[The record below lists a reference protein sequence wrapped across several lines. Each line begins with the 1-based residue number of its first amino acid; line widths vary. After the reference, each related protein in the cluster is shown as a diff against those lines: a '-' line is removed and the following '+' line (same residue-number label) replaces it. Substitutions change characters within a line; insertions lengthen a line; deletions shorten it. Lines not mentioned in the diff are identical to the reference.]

1 MSLLVVS
8 SIAAFDSS
16 GADPE
21 GDGVLIDRGDG
32 HTSWSSPSGT
42 TVADVLT
49 SAVKGAGSELA
60 MGSEITVDGLSER
73 TTGTV
78 ASSWRLYSWTDG
90 AWTDV
95 TGTLD
100 TSSAY
105 SGGSLALGFYPE
117 GILPVETPD
126 HSSSWIM
133 VRGDSSNSGMQ
144 DAVLSTEKGS
154 TAWTHSYGNPNY
166 VNAVTLV
173 EGNRVYVVA
182 GGGYTGSMPDPA
194 LYCYDRIT
202 GEEIWHFDY
211 PKGAGY
217 ETATGVIAGGYY
229 FLPATNGHVYRI
241 PLSGPGENDSEVKV
255 LDVPTTRDHTLTGMF
270 YSTGPSTMIYD
281 SGVIYFGGNTGYVWC
296 IDTDLNVIW
305 KTQIGGSVYYNAPTV
320 YGGYVL
326 MGALDGVLYA
336 MDRGTGDMVDA
347 VTVFQISKTV
357 SGEEKF
363 YGSANVPSIVGD
375 VLMLSFSDGQGMNS
389 MRGGIAGYRL
399 ADGKFEEVFKQETGL
414 TGNYVNPIVTDGFSG
429 VYYMNSDSLKR
440 MSVGGASE
448 TLSSGYESF
457 KGPIS
462 TINGDRL
469 IVAEYDRGGRILMFD
484 LDGNLLGSFVQ
495 PEAVQQYCM
504 SPVVVIDGMLYL
516 GTDGGVFAYSGAISA
531 KDPDPSGGG
540 GGSDINIGLV
550 LGAIVVIVLIVLIAI
565 FLTRW
570 RASGMPFLAYVN
582 TSLKRFSG
590 PQGGSKVKRNKR
602 RLAIVLIIG
611 AILAF
616 AVFVLSLAV
625 GPSGTYGLGETLS
638 TLKSAIGKAMG
649 GDALTYDE
657 TIVFDSRCARAV
669 AAFAVG
675 IGLSVAGGIYQ
686 AIIRNPMVDPYI
698 MGVSAGAGVAAVA
711 TIAFNFTFFGLFTDV
726 TYATPVVAMVG
737 GLIAFGF
744 TMLLAE
750 KAGGSSINYV
760 LAGIIVGLVFSAFQT
775 LMLSMAGSKLND
787 AMAWLF
793 GSFANITWSQT
804 ILMAIPAVAMSLVSL
819 VWAKEFNLVLLGE
832 DQARQM
838 GLDVRRF
845 NRWMLI
851 LASVLASV
859 CVAFV
864 GIIGF
869 VGLVVPHLCRMI
881 LGGDHRLVLPASMM
895 IGGVLMMAADLFAK
909 MVMVPLEL
917 PVGAITTIIG
927 APLFAYLLIRKGR
940 MYDG

>member
-1 MSLLVVS
+1 MLVVS

-21 GDGVLIDRGDG
+21 GDGVLIDRGNG
-32 HTSWSSPSGT
+32 ITSWSSPTGA
-42 TVADVLT
+42 TVADVLA
-49 SAVKGAGSELA
+49 SAAEDAGSELDIGE
-60 MGSEITVDGLSER
+60 MSVDGLVQRE
-73 TTGTV
+73 TGSVT
-78 ASSWRLYSWTDG
+78 ASWRIYSWTDG
-90 AWTDV
+90 SWSDV
-95 TGTLD
+95 TASID
-100 TSSAY
+100 TSAAY

-117 GILPVETPD
+117 GIVPVETPE
-126 HSSSWIM
+126 HRSSWTM
-133 VRGDSSNSGMQ
+133 VRGDSSNSAMQ

-173 EGNRVYVVA
+173 EGDYVYVVA

-194 LYCYDRIT
+194 LYCYDRFS

-241 PLSGPGENDSEVKV
+241 PLTGPGEDDSEVEV
-255 LDVPTTRDHTLTGMF
+255 LDIPTTRDHTLTGMF

-281 SGVIYFGGNTGYVWC
+281 SGVIYFGSNTGYVWC

-305 KTQIGGSVYYNAPTV
+305 KTSIDGSVYYNAPTV
-320 YGGYVL
+320 YGDYVL
-326 MGALDGVLYA
+326 MGALNGVLYA
-336 MDRGTGDMVDA
+336 MDRSTGDIVDS

-357 SGEEKF
+357 SGAERY
-363 YGSANVPSIVGD
+363 YGSANVPSVVGD

-389 MRGGIAGYRL
+389 MRGGIAAYRFS
-399 ADGKFEEVFKQETGL
+399 DGTFEEVFKQEIGL

-429 VYYMNSDSLKR
+429 IYHMSTDSLKR
-440 MSVGGASE
+440 ISVEGVTE

-462 TINGDRL
+462 TINGDTL

-484 LDGNLLGSFVQ
+484 LDGKLLGSFVQ
-495 PEAVQQYCM
+495 PGEVQQYCM

-531 KDPDPSGGG
+531 KDDDPSTG

-550 LGAIVVIVLIVLIAI
+550 LGIIIVIVLIVLIAI
-565 FLTRW
+565 FLGRW
-570 RASGMPFLAYVN
+570 RASGMPFMAYVN
-582 TSLKRFSG
+582 TNLKRISG

-602 RLAIVLIIG
+602 RLATVLIIG

-625 GPSGTYGLGETLS
+625 GPSGTYGFGDAIS

-657 TIVFDSRCARAV
+657 TIIFDSRCARAV

-895 IGGVLMMAADLFAK
+895 IGGVLMMSADLFAK

>member
-1 MSLLVVS
+1 M
-8 SIAAFDSS
+8 
-16 GADPE
+16 
-21 GDGVLIDRGDG
+21 
-32 HTSWSSPSGT
+32 
-42 TVADVLT
+42 ADVLT
-49 SAVKGAGSELA
+49 SAVKDAGSELA
-60 MGSEITVDGLSER
+60 IGSEFSVDGLAKRE
-73 TTGTV
+73 TGSVT
-78 ASSWRLYSWTDG
+78 ASWRLYSWTDG
-90 AWTDV
+90 AWSDV
-95 TGTLD
+95 TGSLD
-100 TSSAY
+100 PSSSY
-105 SGGSLALGFYPE
+105 FGGSLALGFYPE
-117 GILPVETPD
+117 GMVPVETPD
-126 HSSSWIM
+126 HRSSWIM
-133 VRGDSSNSGMQ
+133 VRGDSSNSAEQ
-144 DAVLSTEKGS
+144 DATLSTEKGS
-154 TAWTHSYGNPNY
+154 TVWTHSYGNPNY

-173 EGNRVYVVA
+173 EGNHVYVVA
-182 GGGYTGSMPDPA
+182 GGGYTGTMPDPA
-194 LYCYDRIT
+194 LYCYDRFS
-202 GEEIWHFDY
+202 GEEVWHFDY

-241 PLSGPGENDSEVKV
+241 PLTGPGENDSEVKV
-255 LDVPTTRDHTLTGMF
+255 LDIPTKKDHDLVGMA
-270 YSTGPSTMIYD
+270 YTTGPSTMIYD
-281 SGVIYFGGNTGYVWC
+281 SGVIYFGSNTGHVWC
-296 IDTDLNVIW
+296 IDIDMNVIW
-305 KTQIGGSVYYNAPTV
+305 KTQIDGSVYYNAPTV
-320 YGGYVL
+320 YGDYVL
-326 MGALDGVLYA
+326 MGALNGVLYA
-336 MDRGTGDMVDA
+336 MDRSTGAIVDS

-357 SGEEKF
+357 SGEEKY

-389 MRGGIAGYRL
+389 MRGGIAGYKL
-399 ADGKFEEVFKQETGL
+399 SNGTFEEVFKQEVGL

-429 VYYMNSDSLKR
+429 IYYMNSESLKR
-440 MSVGGASE
+440 MSVDGVSE
-448 TLSSGYESF
+448 TMSSGYESF

-462 TINGDRL
+462 TINGDTL

-484 LDGNLLGSFVQ
+484 LDGNLLGSFIQ
-495 PEAVQQYCM
+495 PDAVKQYCM

-516 GTDGGVFAYSGAISA
+516 GTDGGVFAYSGAISS
-531 KDPDPSGGG
+531 KDSDDPSAGGDG
-540 GGSDINIGLV
+540 AGINIGLV
-550 LGAIVVIVLIVLIAI
+550 LGIVIVIILIVLIAVFI
-565 FLTRW
+565 GRW
-570 RASGMPFLAYVN
+570 RASGMPFMAYVN
-582 TSLKRFSG
+582 TNLKRFSG

-602 RLAIVLIIG
+602 RLATVLVIG

-625 GPSGTYGLGETLS
+625 GPSGTYGFGEALS

-657 TIVFDSRCARAV
+657 TIIFDSRCARAV

-804 ILMAIPAVAMSLVSL
+804 ILMTIPAVAMSLVSL

-895 IGGVLMMAADLFAK
+895 IGGVLMMSADLFAK